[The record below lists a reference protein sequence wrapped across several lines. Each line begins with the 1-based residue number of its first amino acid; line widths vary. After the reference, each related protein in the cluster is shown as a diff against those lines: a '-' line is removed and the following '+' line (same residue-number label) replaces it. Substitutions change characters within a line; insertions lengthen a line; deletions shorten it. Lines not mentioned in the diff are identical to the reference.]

1 MSSMD
6 MPTIPVGFSAP
17 LLDSAVEIETDDQL
31 SVSLDGS
38 LGSIESQAKSEP
50 SEGGSV
56 VGSPTVKLGPAL
68 HDRSQSFSFGQTIFR
83 SMAGAESSPA
93 IKTQSSQRGRAMSD
107 TVFASMLSSPLAA
120 VAETKGYKR
129 PEADI
134 NDPSQAIVAYQAP
147 PPPPPN
153 EKERDP
159 FAANATTYYVP
170 GMMLPPSPPQS
181 QHTRTASREE
191 DIIWSLRTQVAL
203 QSELCSQYEVD
214 LSAKDE
220 MLQALTTRLTDS
232 EKEIERRK
240 IATRNWRKRVGELE
254 KCVRGLEEEVDRSRE
269 VSMDRSVM
277 DEASGEALRMLHRQI
292 SQLEK
297 EKKESDQREK
307 DLKARFESTAAQLAK
322 AQEEIR
328 RRDQS
333 ESELKAGIKAAKDEM
348 ELMGELG
355 KEQAQDERDR
365 RQSAQAWEEERSALK
380 AANDSLRDDHLT
392 AQAVITGLREE
403 IVTKENELGVLKAEL
418 EAQWK
423 HTEHS
428 TEEMEKLKQERDALA
443 READELREKLASVEA
458 DWDDNDQRKQEL
470 EHELQDAWAAR
481 EEIEQERAEVSA
493 SDTEFKNCADKFG
506 PQLERQLRSEQD
518 HAEELTRALQER
530 EDRVSILEQERQYA
544 HDNVSRLQES
554 LRQRDAEISKY
565 EQRIREREAE
575 VEEVRESLTKQKREH
590 ARIVDEQSRRIS
602 EVVAREVEAR
612 AHMENMVKGKAEND
626 VNASTLKE
634 RVNALKDEVERLRRQ
649 VHELQ
654 QESADKDMK
663 LVQSAKQRAQD
674 KEDMQGLN
682 IALDSKQ
689 QELELVCA
697 KLLFRLRVYLFSGQ
711 LKRRLGTRTSAG
723 STPASKAPLRR
734 ESSASGVFSTPSAV
748 RPPSALSDASSTTK
762 ERKSDPAS
770 TTKSSLARSVRPNGS
785 VVNSARSS
793 LAPSASKGRI
803 SLAPAISTPAR
814 NGSVLARSSSVTPMP
829 PPKHRRVSSSV
840 ESLRAKGLVST
851 RESPS
856 ASSASEQEKEN
867 IETTPVVRSG
877 RIPVPA

>member
-1 MSSMD
+1 MGAGSDQSLSRTSGEIYTRQPTDAARPSLESVRTPVTPIADKNGESRFGSLRSILKPNNTPGTGQSVRFFSRDAYRVLTPEQSSASELEDTSLMNRVPRISSSSRPSLQNVFTAPPPPPPKDSSPLPPDMDSMILPALPPNTSNLFDMSSMD

-38 LGSIESQAKSEP
+38 LGSLESQAKSEP
-50 SEGGSV
+50 SEGASV

-93 IKTQSSQRGRAMSD
+93 VKTQSTQRSRAMSD

-240 IATRNWRKRVGELE
+240 TASRNWRKRVGELE
-254 KCVRGLEEEVDRSRE
+254 KCIRGLEEEVDRSRE

-392 AQAVITGLREE
+392 TQAVITGLREE
-403 IVTKENELGVLKAEL
+403 IVAKENELGVLKAEL

-443 READELREKLASVEA
+443 READELREKLAGVEA

-470 EHELQDAWAAR
+470 EHEIQDAWAAR

-544 HDNVSRLQES
+544 HDNVARLQES

-612 AHMENMVKGKAEND
+612 AHMEDMVKGKAEND

-697 KLLFRLRVYLFSGQ
+697 RLSFRLRV
-711 LKRRLGTRTSAG
+711 
-723 STPASKAPLRR
+723 
-734 ESSASGVFSTPSAV
+734 
-748 RPPSALSDASSTTK
+748 
-762 ERKSDPAS
+762 
-770 TTKSSLARSVRPNGS
+770 
-785 VVNSARSS
+785 
-793 LAPSASKGRI
+793 
-803 SLAPAISTPAR
+803 
-814 NGSVLARSSSVTPMP
+814 
-829 PPKHRRVSSSV
+829 H
-840 ESLRAKGLVST
+840 
-851 RESPS
+851 
-856 ASSASEQEKEN
+856 
-867 IETTPVVRSG
+867 
-877 RIPVPA
+877 